1 MSFFELRQ
9 YKATPGNRKALV
21 KIMEEE
27 VIPMQ
32 TAAGMV
38 ILGSFVSEEDEDT
51 YVWIRRFKTEA
62 ERAKLYKKVYE
73 SDQWKESIGPRI
85 MPLIDLTAVNVKR
98 ILATGRSPIQ

>member
-9 YKATPGNRKALV
+9 YTATAGNRAALV
-21 KIMEEE
+21 KMMEEE

-38 ILGSFVSEEDEDT
+38 ILGSFISEEDENT

-73 SDQWKESIGPRI
+73 SAHWKEDIGPRI
-85 MPLIDLTAVNVKR
+85 LPLIDVSAINVKR

>member
-9 YKATPGNRKALV
+9 YTATPGNRKALV
-21 KIMEEE
+21 TIMEEE
-27 VIPMQ
+27 VIPFQ

-38 ILGSFVSEEDEDT
+38 ILGSFISEEDENT

-73 SDQWKESIGPRI
+73 SATWKDDIGPRI
-85 MPLIDLTAVNVKR
+85 MPLIDRTGINVKR

>member
-9 YKATPGNRKALV
+9 YTATAGNRKALV

-27 VIPMQ
+27 VIPFQ

-38 ILGSFVSEEDEDT
+38 ILASFVSEEDEDT
-51 YVWIRRFKTEA
+51 YIWVRRFKTEA

-73 SDQWKESIGPRI
+73 SAAWKEDIGPRI
-85 MPLIDLTAVNVKR
+85 MPLIDRTGINVKR
-98 ILATGRSPIQ
+98 ILATPRSPMQ